1 MDKENLLDKVNLIV
15 MVDYGIGI
23 FNLSI
28 VINVEEFVFFVGEC
42 IIKWVCVGIYFFLN
56 VINVIRVY
64 NGFKKVG

>member
-1 MDKENLLDKVNLIV
+1 

>member
-42 IIKWVCVGIYFFLN
+42 IIKWVCVGIYFFLS